1 MDFLPIDRMWERIE
15 IAREDSDMSLFM
27 NLTYMAEMILKLLV
41 AGLTAAI
48 NNDRERSRY
57 GVIYKLVRADGLG
70 DWAAALDDILTGPP
84 AHSLTQDAS
93 FISRELTEKV
103 GKGHWQYETCELL
116 NLCLSIIKNQNEVL
130 PAKVDCRRWFKEF
143 VQLRNIT
150 KAHGAPQGGQCSQIC
165 DDLEKSLRIIYDNLS
180 MFTLPWAYLHRNYSG
195 KYRISSLTK
204 DNSVFEP
211 LKKSSSGPLQ
221 NYSDGIYLFF
231 GEIRNVE
238 LIHSDPD
245 LFDFFFPNGLFSTK
259 KYELL
264 SYITGNK
271 KEGDSTKYLVPASDL
286 PSSETEG
293 KLFLDIL
300 GQGFSNV
307 PQPREGYI
315 SRPDLEAELKQ
326 ALLSENHPM
335 ITLRGRGGIGKTWVT
350 LHVLHEIS
358 KDKRFDAIIWF
369 SARDIDLLPS
379 GPKQVKPQV
388 MEADDIAKAY
398 IDLLGTSEGN
408 TEGFK
413 AKKYFEDN
421 LIKSR
426 IGPTLFVFDNF
437 ETVKNPVELYGWLDT
452 YIRYPNK
459 ILITTRV
466 REFKADFNVDVYG
479 MNESESENLIQ
490 NTAKTFGIEQLLSIK
505 YIQELITESEGH
517 PYVIKIMLGE
527 VAKAKKLVKVE
538 RVVANSDEMLKAL
551 FERTYN
557 NLSPAAKRVFLTLV
571 NLRSI
576 IPQLALEAVLL
587 RPENER
593 LDVLNAIDELEKS
606 SFIEINKSKTD
617 KQIFLT
623 VPLVTVIFGEKKL
636 IVSPL
641 KSAVEADTE
650 ILHAFGNA
658 QSTSINSGLQL
669 WINKLFQSVNASI
682 SENFATFDNYYPIIK
697 FVASQYPEAWLL
709 LASIYEENPEFENRL
724 EKAKQ
729 AVQFFLES
737 AKSVE
742 RKRYAWQQMV
752 VYNRRLEDWMGV
764 THAYVELSQLPNAK
778 FDEISNSVNLMNSLL
793 KDKLDIESDEKRI
806 LGTKLLEFMEKR
818 VATEGNGTDYSRM
831 AWLARN
837 IGLSEKAKE
846 YIESGLIID
855 PENEY
860 IQSIAKKFGIL

>member
-1 MDFLPIDRMWERIE
+1 MWERIE
-15 IAREDSDMSLFM
+15 IAREDSDMALFM
-27 NLTYMAEMILKLLV
+27 NLTYMAEMILKTIV
-41 AGLTAAI
+41 AGLAATI

-70 DWAAALDDILTGPP
+70 DWVTALDDILTGPP
-84 AHSLTQDAS
+84 AHSLTPDIS
-93 FISRELTEKV
+93 YISRELTERV
-103 GKGHWQYETCELL
+103 GKGQWQYEACELI
-116 NLCLSIIKNQNEVL
+116 NLCLNIINDQNDVL
-130 PAKVDCRRWFKEF
+130 PIKVDCRRWFREF
-143 VQLRNIT
+143 VRLRNLT
-150 KAHGAPQGGQCSQIC
+150 KAHGAPQGGKCSQVC
-165 DDLEKSLRIIYDNLS
+165 DDFEKSLRIIYKNLS
-180 MFTLPWAYLHRNYSG
+180 IFCLPWAYLHRNYSG
-195 KYRISSLTK
+195 KYRISSLT
-204 DNSVFEP
+204 DENSVFDP

-221 NYSDGIYLFF
+221 NFPDGLYLFL
-231 GEIRNVE
+231 GEYRNVD
-238 LIHSDPD
+238 LIQSDPD
-245 LFDFFFPNGLFSTK
+245 LFDFFFPNGLFTVK

-271 KEGDSTKYLVPASDL
+271 KEGDSTKYIVPASEL

-307 PQPREGYI
+307 PQPQEGYI
-315 SRPDLEAELKQ
+315 SRPDLEEELKQ

-350 LHVLHEIS
+350 LHVLHEIA

-379 GPKQVKPQV
+379 GPKSVKPQI
-388 MEADDIAKAY
+388 MEAEDIAKAY
-398 IDLLGTSEGN
+398 VDLLKTSEAK

-437 ETVKNPVELYGWLDT
+437 ETVKNPVELYSWLDT
-452 YIRYPNK
+452 FIRYPNK

-479 MNESESENLIQ
+479 MNESESESLIL
-490 NTAKTFGIEQLLSIK
+490 NTAKSFGIGHLLSTK
-505 YIQELITESEGH
+505 YIQELVSESEGH

-571 NLRSI
+571 NLHSI

-606 SFIEINKSKTD
+606 SFIEISKSKTD
-617 KQIFLT
+617 KQLFLT
-623 VPLVTVIFGEKKL
+623 VPLVTIIFGEKKL

-641 KSAVEADTE
+641 KSAIEADTE
-650 ILHAFGNA
+650 ILRAFGDS
-658 QSTSINSGLQL
+658 QSSNINSGLQL
-669 WINKLFQSVNASI
+669 WINRLFQSVNDSI
-682 SENFATFDNYYPIIK
+682 SENISTFDNYYPIIK
-697 FVASQYPEAWLL
+697 FVASQYPEAWLY
-709 LASIYEENPEFENRL
+709 LASIYEENPVFENRL
-724 EKAKQ
+724 DKAKQ

-742 RKRYAWQQMV
+742 KKRYAWQQMV
-752 VYNRRLEDWMGV
+752 IYNRRLDDWMGV

-806 LGTKLLEFMEKR
+806 LGTKLLEFMEKH
-818 VATEGNGTDYSRM
+818 VTTEGNGTDYSRM

-837 IGLSEKAKE
+837 IGLSVKAIE
-846 YIESGLIID
+846 YIESGLKID